1 MSGVRRDPLTGRRI
15 LIAPSRAS
23 RPHDVNDLTP
33 RVDCP
38 FCEGCEKATPPET
51 DAVRP
56 GGGPAESPGWTV
68 RVVPNK
74 FPVIDP
80 SEGVHEVV
88 VHTPR
93 HVTDLVDLRID
104 ELTAAVTMWA
114 RRLAVIAADERELH
128 PFCFLNQG
136 AAAGASLQHT
146 HAQIVGLPFAPRRLA
161 ARERAFADGAD
172 PVATDM
178 VASDHPRFVAE
189 SHGLVAW
196 VPEVPPLTG
205 TVRIAARERAPGWDD
220 STDFGAVAGILLDVL
235 RRIDGSF
242 DSPAINLWLNQA
254 GPGTEDRYHWHL
266 DVVSRLGTLAG
277 LELGTGVI
285 AVAISPEAAAERL
298 RG

>member
-23 RPHDVNDLTP
+23 RPHDVHEASA

-38 FCEGCEKATPPET
+38 FCEGCEETTPPET

-56 GGGPAESPGWTV
+56 GGGAPGSPGWTV

-74 FPVIDP
+74 FPVLDP
-80 SEGVHEVV
+80 VDGVHEVV
-88 VHTPR
+88 VNTPR
-93 HVTDLVDLRID
+93 HVTDLVELRAD
-104 ELTAAVTMWA
+104 ELATAVAMWA
-114 RRLAVIAADERELH
+114 RRLRVVAEDPRGLY

-146 HAQIVGLPFAPRRLA
+146 HAQIVGLPFVPPRLA
-161 ARERAFADGAD
+161 ARERAFAGGAD
-172 PVATDM
+172 PIVADM
-178 VASDHPRFVAE
+178 VGPDHDRFVTAADD
-189 SHGLVAW
+189 LVAW

-220 STDFGAVAGILLDVL
+220 ATSFDAVAGVLLDVL

-242 DSPAINLWLNQA
+242 DAPAINLWLNQA
-254 GPGTEDRYHWHL
+254 RPGSDGGYHWHL
-266 DVVSRLGTLAG
+266 DVISRLGTLAG

-285 AVAISPEAAAERL
+285 AVAMSPEAAAERL
-298 RG
+298 RD

>member
-23 RPHDVNDLTP
+23 RPHDVNDTTP

-38 FCEGCEKATPPET
+38 FCEGCEETTPPET

-56 GGGPAESPGWTV
+56 GGGPPGSPGWTV

-80 SEGVHEVV
+80 ADGVHEVAV
-88 VHTPR
+88 NTPR
-93 HVTDLVDLRID
+93 HVTDLVELRRD
-104 ELTAAVTMWA
+104 EMAAAVAMWA
-114 RRLAVIAADERELH
+114 RRLAVIAEDPRELY

-146 HAQIVGLPFAPRRLA
+146 HAQIVGLPFAPPRLV
-161 ARERAFADGAD
+161 ARERAFADGTD
-172 PVATDM
+172 PVAADM
-178 VASDHPRFVAE
+178 VDAGHPRFVTAAD
-189 SHGLVAW
+189 GLVAW

-205 TVRIAARERAPGWDD
+205 TVRIAARERAPGWE
-220 STDFGAVAGILLDVL
+220 SGTDFDAIAGILLDVL
-235 RRIDGSF
+235 TRIDTAF
-242 DSPAINLWLNQA
+242 TAPAINLWLNQA
-254 GPGTEDRYHWHL
+254 RPGNDGGYHWHL
-266 DVVSRLGTLAG
+266 DVISRLGTLAG

-285 AVAISPEAAAERL
+285 AVAMSPEAAAERL
-298 RG
+298 RL

>member
-23 RPHDVNDLTP
+23 RPHDVHESAP

-38 FCEGCEKATPPET
+38 FCEGCEETTPPET

-56 GGGPAESPGWTV
+56 GGGPPGSPGWTV

-74 FPVIDP
+74 FPVIAP
-80 SEGVHEVV
+80 EEGVHEVV

-93 HVTDLVDLRID
+93 HVTELVHLRED
-104 ELTAAVTMWA
+104 ELSGALAMWA
-114 RRLAVIAADERELH
+114 RRLTAIALDERGLY

-146 HAQIVGLPFAPRRLA
+146 HAQIVGLPFAPPRLV

-172 PVATDM
+172 PIASDM
-178 VASDHPRFVAE
+178 VAPGHPRFVAE
-189 SHGLVAW
+189 GEGLTAW
-196 VPEVPPLTG
+196 IPEVPPLTG
-205 TVRIAARERAPGWDD
+205 TVRIASREPAPSWEVG
-220 STDFGAVAGILLDVL
+220 SDFGAIARLLLDVL
-235 RRIDGSF
+235 GRIDASF
-242 DSPAINLWLNQA
+242 ESPAINLWLNQA
-254 GPGTEDRYHWHL
+254 RPGDGGPYHWHL
-266 DVVSRLGTLAG
+266 DVISRLGTLAG

-285 AVAISPEAAAERL
+285 AVAMSPEAAAERL